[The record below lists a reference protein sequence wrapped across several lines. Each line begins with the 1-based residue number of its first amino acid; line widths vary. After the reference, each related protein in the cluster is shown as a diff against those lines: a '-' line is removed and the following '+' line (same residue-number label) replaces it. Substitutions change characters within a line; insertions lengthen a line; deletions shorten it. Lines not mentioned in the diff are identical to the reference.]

1 MGVDCYYFNRD
12 KSQFFPSGLFHYCG
26 RFKSAGQGLGGRA
39 LAILLSEYGTWRND
53 RISLIADMEPEFG
66 ALVSSSVDIEVDVEI
81 MLLDFDGTEWI
92 KDALVNS
99 IVFEEMCALAIL
111 MGRGDV
117 IALLD
122 EKFGTGKWQ
131 KKYQEHLKCN
141 SDYWSRKIVE
151 ARNSGLKILIKQGRA
166 G

>member
-1 MGVDCYYFNRD
+1 MGVDYYYLNRD

-26 RFKSAGQGLGGRA
+26 RFKSAGPGLGGRA

-53 RISLIADMEPEFG
+53 RISLIAEMEPEFNEM
-66 ALVSSSVDIEVDVEI
+66 LSSGVDIEVEVEI

-92 KDALVNS
+92 EDALESS
-99 IVFEEMCALAIL
+99 IVFAEMCALAIL
-111 MGRGDV
+111 LGRVDV

-151 ARNSGLKILIKQGRA
+151 ARNRGLNILIKQGRA